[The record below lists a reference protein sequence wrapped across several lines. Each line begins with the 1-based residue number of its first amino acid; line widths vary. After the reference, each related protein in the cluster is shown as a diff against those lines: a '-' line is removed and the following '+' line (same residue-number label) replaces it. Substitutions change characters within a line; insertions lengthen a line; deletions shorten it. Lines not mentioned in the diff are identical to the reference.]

1 MICGSI
7 VGGVGLGVRMLL
19 PLVAPGASGP
29 SMLIVYRAC
38 WGEDMWVLESGVG
51 GTAMQVLVGDAATR
65 EGVVKGRGVY
75 VVVLTK
81 LTSLAAKVS

>member
-1 MICGSI
+1 
-7 VGGVGLGVRMLL
+7 
-19 PLVAPGASGP
+19 
-29 SMLIVYRAC
+29 
-38 WGEDMWVLESGVG
+38 MWVLESGVG